1 MQEIKDEDRIIAK
14 ILRGELRIDNLD
26 IEYLVKAD
34 LTIEQE
40 EIFDKLA
47 DEIKET
53 INKNKTERNEIEEK
67 INKAEQDRF
76 TKLELMLTES
86 EIRDKK
92 EQIKSLDNNMIK
104 YIVGELALT
113 LILMLVSSFALS
125 GLIFWNMFTTICVAL
140 IGALSIFSSVKFTT
154 KKIAKIKLKIN
165 KLENE
170 RLELIEDQKLIS
182 IKNYA
187 EVVRK
192 KNFVNRIYKEKE
204 INFNEEELNQSNDCF

>member
-204 INFNEEELNQSNDCF
+204 INFNEEELNQSNDWF

>member
-34 LTIEQE
+34 STIEQE

-113 LILMLVSSFALS
+113 LILMLVSSFVLS

-204 INFNEEELNQSNDCF
+204 INFNEEELNQSNDWF

>member
-26 IEYLVKAD
+26 IEYWVKAD

-204 INFNEEELNQSNDCF
+204 INFNEEELNQSNDWF

>member
-1 MQEIKDEDRIIAK
+1 MKVCLQNRQEGK
-14 ILRGELRIDNLD
+14 
-26 IEYLVKAD
+26 YL
-34 LTIEQE
+34 
-40 EIFDKLA
+40 KLA

-204 INFNEEELNQSNDCF
+204 INFNEEELNQSNDWF